1 MKHLDDP
8 VFAGRLHF
16 TGVVFWLVMVPVAIV
31 TGWIEAVA
39 FVSAI
44 SITAMAVGHW
54 SAREA
59 ATAQRDMTAQLDRI
73 EALLWEIQRR

>member
-1 MKHLDDP
+1 MDDP
-8 VFAGRLHF
+8 VFAGRLHLF
-16 TGVVFWLVMVPVAIV
+16 GVVFWFVMVPIAIV

-44 SITAMAVGHW
+44 SITAMAIGHW

-59 ATAQRDMTAQLDRI
+59 ATAQRDLAKQLRRI
-73 EALLWEIQRR
+73 EKKLDMLLANAD